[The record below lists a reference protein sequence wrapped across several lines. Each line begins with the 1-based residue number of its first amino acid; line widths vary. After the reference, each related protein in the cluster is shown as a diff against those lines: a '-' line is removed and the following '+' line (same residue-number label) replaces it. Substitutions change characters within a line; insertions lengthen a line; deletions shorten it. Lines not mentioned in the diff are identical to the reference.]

1 MNANHQADTI
11 EGFAGKVGE
20 AVETAGA
27 FAHHTA
33 DEIREEAEMAL
44 QQGADCTRRNLASGI
59 VTAFVGGLVLGLLLA
74 RRHQPSFRERYVS
87 EPLSHAQDLALA
99 LAAPLAMALRDRYD
113 KARLTASQAADRISD
128 IDFDPEPVLKGARKL
143 GSRLKFW

>member
-1 MNANHQADTI
+1 MNANHQVETV

-20 AVETAGA
+20 AVESAGA
-27 FAHHTA
+27 FAHHVA
-33 DEIREEAEMAL
+33 DEVRDDAEKAFNE
-44 QQGADCTRRNLASGI
+44 GEDCARRNIASGI
-59 VTAFVGGLVLGLLLA
+59 AMAFVGGLLLGFFLA
-74 RRHQPSFRERYVS
+74 RREHPSFRKRYLE

-99 LAAPLAMALRDRYD
+99 LAAPLAMALRERYD
-113 KARLTASQAADRISD
+113 NARSAATHAADRISD

>member
-1 MNANHQADTI
+1 MNANHQVETV

-20 AVETAGA
+20 AVESAGA

-33 DEIREEAEMAL
+33 DEIREDAEKVFDE
-44 QQGADCTRRNLASGI
+44 GKDCARRNIASGI
-59 VTAFVGGLVLGLLLA
+59 ATAFVGGLLLGLFLA
-74 RRHQPSFRERYVS
+74 RREQPSFRKRYLE

-113 KARLTASQAADRISD
+113 DARSTATHAVDRIS
-128 IDFDPEPVLKGARKL
+128 DFDPEPVLKRARKL
-143 GSRLKFW
+143 GGRLKFW